1 MSRLDSLKEA
11 RSGGG
16 VTCQCGKSARIT
28 ARSRTMCYECF
39 DKEIR
44 RIFDSY
50 TEQRV
55 RERICEIDQRYM
67 RRAQHPGILR
77 QAF

>member
-11 RSGGG
+11 KRGTG
-16 VTCQCGKSARIT
+16 VSCQCGKPARIT

-44 RIFDSY
+44 RIFDSCA
-50 TEQRV
+50 EQRV
-55 RERICEIDQRYM
+55 RERIREMIDV
-67 RRAQHPGILR
+67 I
-77 QAF
+77 